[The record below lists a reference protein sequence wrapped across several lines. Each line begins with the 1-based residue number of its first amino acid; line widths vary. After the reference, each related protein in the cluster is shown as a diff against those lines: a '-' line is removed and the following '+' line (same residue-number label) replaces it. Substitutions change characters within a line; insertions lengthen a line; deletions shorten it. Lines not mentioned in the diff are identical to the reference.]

1 MPAPSIGALPVPPKS
16 NDSQAVFKSKRKP
29 WLDGFEVFI
38 DELNSLIL
46 WINTEYAESGMQIDI
61 LPDATKY
68 ADPKNEFNTESN
80 ATAIALDNFIVQ
92 MNLLIEATGAP
103 ELSPIN
109 PLPPHP
115 NKVTDSKSVF
125 NKRAFAWMAALAGTS
140 IADSSG
146 SGLSGIA
153 GQINGFVEW
162 VNDGGG
168 GSIFEFTYVGAGA
181 DSNGGAPP
189 TFGGDAS
196 YCNIESISNWPGY
209 GEIISPTEP
218 PFLGGYDDV
227 RFGYL
232 KDVDENLFFV
242 LSIDGADGSE
252 RFGLTV
258 SGVSGD
264 LVYDTNDAAYEA
276 VYGGAFGWVWAAGTG
291 GISSI
296 FPTDGTVTIEI
307 LDNTSYIGTAVL
319 IDINEVLTPSGEV
332 ATTKLVQFHGQIH
345 LDYGLQP
352 IIVSEVSGSIG
363 VAKAAFVTSCTG
375 KSNGILFVPVY
386 SDVVDSDTY
395 LADRSYPLVGYL
407 PSGAEHL
414 IDFKILQADKLAYV
428 ATDSAGLVIY
438 AGIAT
443 FSEIGAGEYSVSFNN
458 FTIDVS
464 STYYGLQSF
473 GQSVVLYNCAVNDS
487 QTECVI
493 PCFAY
498 ETPTET
504 YQLEVKISESGIS
517 YNPIRLGDGVGGI
530 HNNNLSEFPGF
541 TDDYFS
547 IVNGS
552 SSVVSSNLGLFE
564 WYNPQ
569 ATYKGAFSG
578 FYSGNISCTDDRGA
592 ISLDLE
598 PAYSEA
604 SIATYADFPTTD
616 VINLQTLDFSVL
628 YADAGINIAEY
639 TASGQFGY
647 CSLSYWDVSF
657 PRFTCIYMTPVL
669 EAI

>member
-68 ADPKNEFNTESN
+68 ADPKDEFNTESN

-103 ELSPIN
+103 ELTPIN

-162 VNDGGG
+162 VNGGG
-168 GSIFEFTYVGAGA
+168 G
-181 DSNGGAPP
+181 
-189 TFGGDAS
+189 
-196 YCNIESISNWPGY
+196 
-209 GEIISPTEP
+209 
-218 PFLGGYDDV
+218 
-227 RFGYL
+227 
-232 KDVDENLFFV
+232 
-242 LSIDGADGSE
+242 
-252 RFGLTV
+252 
-258 SGVSGD
+258 
-264 LVYDTNDAAYEA
+264 
-276 VYGGAFGWVWAAGTG
+276 
-291 GISSI
+291 
-296 FPTDGTVTIEI
+296 
-307 LDNTSYIGTAVL
+307 DNTSYIGTAVL
-319 IDINEVLTPSGEV
+319 IDMNEVLTPSGEV
-332 ATTKLVQFHGQIH
+332 ATTKLVQFHGHIH
-345 LDYGLQP
+345 PDDGLQP
-352 IIVSEVSGSIG
+352 IIISEVSGSIG
-363 VAKAAFVTSCTG
+363 VAKATFVPSCTG

-473 GQSVVLYNCAVNDS
+473 GQSVVLSNCAVNDS

-493 PCFAY
+493 ACFAY
-498 ETPTET
+498 EAPTET

-530 HNNNLSEFPGF
+530 SNNNLSEFPGF

-547 IVNGS
+547 IVASS

-569 ATYKGAFSG
+569 ATYKGAFAG
-578 FYSGNISCTDDRGA
+578 FYSGNISCTEDRGA
-592 ISLDLE
+592 INLDLE
-598 PAYSEA
+598 PIYSEA

-616 VINLQTLDFSVL
+616 VLNLQTLDFSVL

-647 CSLSYWDVSF
+647 CSLSYWDTSF
-657 PRFTCIYMTPVL
+657 PRFTCIYMTPLL